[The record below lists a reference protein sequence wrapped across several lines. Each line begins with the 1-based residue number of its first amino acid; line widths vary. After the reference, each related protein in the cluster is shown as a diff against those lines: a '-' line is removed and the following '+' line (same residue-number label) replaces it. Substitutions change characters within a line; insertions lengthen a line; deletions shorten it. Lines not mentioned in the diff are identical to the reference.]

1 MARLKPPPS
10 KGRVHQK
17 MKVSVGRAIRGLHK
31 RAISPD
37 RHAWL
42 VRHMERQNG
51 RCAYCGIP
59 MLLRPRRSKEADRKA
74 TLEHV
79 IPLSRNGRD
88 SEENTVAA
96 CAACNSA
103 KAITTAAA
111 FRMSEFLKAR
121 KALAAKVRE
130 RKPLVVET
138 VHKRE
143 RTKEPAESAAT
154 SRAGTATPT
163 DAAASAATRSVPFE
177 R

>member
-1 MARLKPPPS
+1 MARIAKPPG
-10 KGRVHQK
+10 KGRLQQK
-17 MKVSVGRAIRGLHK
+17 LQTQITHALEPSRERTLN
-31 RAISPD
+31 PD
-37 RHAWL
+37 HRAWL
-42 VRHMERQNG
+42 VRHMERQND

-59 MLLRPRRSKEADRKA
+59 MMLNPRHKRDADRRA

-79 IPLSRNGRD
+79 IPLARNGRD

-103 KAITTAAA
+103 KAITTAAV

-121 KALAAKVRE
+121 KAFAAKVRE

-138 VHKRE
+138 VRNRE

-163 DAAASAATRSVPFE
+163 DAVATTAK
-177 R
+177 

>member
-1 MARLKPPPS
+1 MNVNAVR
-10 KGRVHQK
+10 G
-17 MKVSVGRAIRGLHK
+17 MKVLHGRAVN
-31 RAISPD
+31 PD

-59 MLLRPRRSKEADRKA
+59 MLLNAHGRKEADRQA

-79 IPLSRNGRD
+79 IPLSRHGHD

-103 KAITTAAA
+103 KAIMTAAA

-121 KALAAKVRE
+121 KAHAATVPE
-130 RKPLVVET
+130 HPRKPVVVE
-138 VHKRE
+138 VRKRVRKTE
-143 RTKEPAESAAT
+143 E
-154 SRAGTATPT
+154 
-163 DAAASAATRSVPFE
+163 
-177 R
+177 